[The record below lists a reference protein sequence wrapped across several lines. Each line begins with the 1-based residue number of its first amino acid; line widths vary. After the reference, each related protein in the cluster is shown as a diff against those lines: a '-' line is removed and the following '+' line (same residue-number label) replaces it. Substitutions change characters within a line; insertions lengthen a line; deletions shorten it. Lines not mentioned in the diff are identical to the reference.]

1 MVRTFWK
8 IQVSFFF
15 SRKINFESSN
25 IFNVEEDVKV
35 RYILEFNYTRCIY
48 IYIFEYEFF
57 DGSKECGSLQLVN

>member
-35 RYILEFNYTRCIY
+35 RYILKFNCTRCIY
-48 IYIFEYEFF
+48 IYLNMSFF

>member
-57 DGSKECGSLQLVN
+57 RWIKRMWVIAVG